1 MKLETL
7 PIRLREGELTGDP
20 GRDVRRAGCA

>member
-7 PIRLREGELTGDP
+7 LQRLREGELTGDP
-20 GRDVRRAGCA
+20 GCEVRRARCA